1 MKYGKKIIIAACI
14 GIGLFIAVVGVSYRK
29 LQDTQIS
36 QESADNQDADS
47 KHVEHNDNEGE
58 EGDEEKSHQENE
70 GVKLTKEQ
78 IERFDI
84 QTMILTKSHFQHRIT
99 FPGQIAL
106 NENKITHVV
115 SPVPGTVKEI
125 FKGLGEEVKAGEP
138 LATLQSR
145 EMAEAKST
153 YISAHKNLALNK
165 DLFERDEKLW
175 KKNVKAEVQFIQA
188 RNIYENAKIDLEQSK
203 QKLLAL
209 SMTEEQIKILPEQTT
224 PLNSY
229 IIESPIDGKIIE
241 RHITLGEVVSS
252 DKQVFVIAN
261 LDTIW
266 VNLAIP
272 AEELPE
278 IKNGQKVDIFAHQGE
293 SILSGTIMYVS
304 PVINEE
310 SRTGRAIIQLDN
322 PDHELHPGD
331 FIKAQVIV
339 SEQSAFL
346 NLPSAAIQRIE
357 GQHVVFV
364 KTDDDA
370 FTATHIQIKGSDKGE
385 FIEIIEG
392 LQEGDEIV
400 TTNTFLLKAELG
412 KSEAEHSH

>member
-1 MKYGKKIIIAACI
+1 MRYRIKNIIICI
-14 GIGLFIAVVGVSYRK
+14 IVVLFIAAVF
-29 LQDTQIS
+29 IS
-36 QESADNQDADS
+36 QMKSQDIKNNKEITTPDNDGAEKRSD
-47 KHVEHNDNEGE
+47 NDNEE
-58 EGDEEKSHQENE
+58 ADHKDEN
-70 GVKLTKEQ
+70 VIKLTESQ
-78 IERFDI
+78 IKRFDI
-84 QTMILTKSHFQHRIT
+84 KSMTLTKSHFQHRVT

-115 SPVPGTVKEI
+115 SSVPGTVKEI
-125 FKGLGEEVKAGEP
+125 YKGLGEEVKSGEA

-145 EMAEAKST
+145 EMAEAKSL
-153 YISAHKNLALNK
+153 YISAYKNLDLNK

-188 RNIYENAKIDLEQSK
+188 RNSYENAKIDLERSK

-209 SMTEEQIKILPEQTT
+209 AMTEEQINKLPEQTT
-224 PLNSY
+224 PLNTY
-229 IIESPIDGKIIE
+229 TIEAPIDGKIIE

-261 LDTIW
+261 LDTVW

-278 IKNGQKVDIFAHQGE
+278 IKNNQKVDIFAHQGE
-293 SILSGTIMYVS
+293 SILAGTIMYVS

-310 SRTGRAIIQLDN
+310 SRTGRAVIQLDN
-322 PDHELHPGD
+322 PNHELHPGD

-339 SEQSAFL
+339 SEQSAFI
-346 NLPSAAIQRIE
+346 NLPSTSIQRIN
-357 GQHVVFV
+357 GQSVVFV
-364 KTDDDA
+364 RSNDGSYMVRP
-370 FTATHIQIKGSDKGE
+370 IQIKGSDKGE
-385 FIEIIEG
+385 FVEILEG
-392 LQEGDEIV
+392 LQEGDEV
-400 TTNTFLLKAELG
+400 VVTNTFLLKAELG